1 MKLHQVKHRER
12 THNAVKEVQ
21 GYLAQVAKEANDL
34 LVDLPE
40 GAAKEGL
47 KNLTFALVNRS
58 T

>member
-1 MKLHQVKHRER
+1 VISKLR
-12 THNAVKEVQ
+12 THNAVKQVQ

-47 KNLTFALVNRS
+47 KNLTYALVNRS